1 MDPAVRPDQLDLVV
15 ALDEGAG
22 GADSREAGLKYKS
35 ALTNGRQGLPEKN
48 TEIHMQSFIE
58 QLTELLELDDP
69 SELTGET
76 KLATIEMWD
85 SLSQLSFIVFVD
97 ETYGKDITGEQ
108 LMACETISDLY
119 GLTQ

>member
-1 MDPAVRPDQLDLVV
+1 
-15 ALDEGAG
+15 
-22 GADSREAGLKYKS
+22 
-35 ALTNGRQGLPEKN
+35 
-48 TEIHMQSFIE
+48 MQSFIE